1 MDNTRA
7 RKPGGGRKLSKPEY
21 SAAKNLAQQMKAAA
35 DLYTDKMSL
44 QAIADALSLNPI
56 KVRKLLITAGVYESE
71 VAEKVKNTFEEYRET
86 QDYKTAILSTSST
99 LQLSKA
105 SVTSYLPYQKGVYFP
120 STEKKKISVGA
131 ERQRRYRA
139 VKKLRAAPTEE
150 HLWETVLIYQKVRF
164 KTYSGLPFSY
174 EIRKGRSGEYTKE
187 LWIDRRENSKS
198 LAWSSVLLALG
209 NVKEVGAVVDR
220 PKALGDIRGVT
231 YIYGV
236 FYRFGLVD
244 VPDEV
249 KEKMSKCGCVAKS
262 LYTGAYIYNC
272 QVVS

>member
-1 MDNTRA
+1 MGEKRAYKA
-7 RKPGGGRKLSKPEY
+7 RKPGGGRKKLKPEY
-21 SAAKNLAQQMKAAA
+21 DAGKNLKEQMDAAVA
-35 DLYTDKMSL
+35 LYEEDCSL
-44 QAIADALSLNPI
+44 QFIADALNLNPI
-56 KVRKLLITAGVYESE
+56 KVRKLLITACVYESE
-71 VAEKVKNTFEEYRET
+71 IAEKVQDTFEEYRET
-86 QDYKTAILSTSST
+86 QNYKDAILSTANA

-105 SVTSYLPYQKGVYFP
+105 SVTSYLPYEKGVYFP
-120 STEKKKISVGA
+120 STTSTEKISVGA

-139 VKKLRAAPTEE
+139 TKKLRAASTEE
-150 HLWETVLIYQKVRF
+150 QLWKVVLAYQKMRF

-231 YIYGV
+231 YIYGM
-236 FYRFGLVD
+236 FYRFGLID
-244 VPDEV
+244 VPDKV
-249 KEKMSKCGCVAKS
+249 KEKMNKCGCVAK
-262 LYTGAYIYNC
+262 G
-272 QVVS
+272 